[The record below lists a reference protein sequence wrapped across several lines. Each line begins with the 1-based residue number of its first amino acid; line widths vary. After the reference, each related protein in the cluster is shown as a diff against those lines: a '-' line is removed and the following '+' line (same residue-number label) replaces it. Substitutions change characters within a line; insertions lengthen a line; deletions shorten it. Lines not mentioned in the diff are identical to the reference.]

1 MLDKTKLLPLLEALL
16 LAAGKP
22 LREEDLL
29 ALFSEEERPSKTLL
43 RQALKDLQ
51 ESFETRGIRLVEIAS
66 GFQFQIHS
74 EWAPWVSRLWEE
86 KAPRYSRALLETLA
100 LIAYRQPITR
110 GEIEDIR
117 GVSISQSIFKTLLE
131 ERDWIRVVGHKEVP
145 GKPALYATTKLFLD
159 YFGLKTLEELPALP
173 DIMNMETEAA
183 NEDERVEKFIQMALI
198 DNKGEILDEE
208 IDGKEENHALKVQAR
223 KDFIE
228 ANIANEH
235 YSEIVSNESDV
246 FIEDESSYAEEEAE
260 ENEEEKIELLD
271 FEEDDDEY
279 DDDCENENTDK
290 TEDKIEI
297 RK

>member
-1 MLDKTKLLPLLEALL
+1 MLDETKLQPLLEALL

-29 ALFSEEERPSKTLL
+29 ALFAEEERPSKAVL
-43 RQALKDLQ
+43 RQALIELQ
-51 ESFETRGIRLVEIAS
+51 KSCESRGIRLIEIAS
-66 GFQFQIHS
+66 GFQFQINP

-131 ERDWIRVVGHKEVP
+131 EREWIRVVGHREVP

-159 YFGLKTLEELPALP
+159 YFGLKTLEELPSLP
-173 DIMNMETEAA
+173 EIMSMENASEI
-183 NEDERVEKFIQMALI
+183 EDAKVEKFIQMALI
-198 DNKGEILDEE
+198 DGEGEVL
-208 IDGKEENHALKVQAR
+208 AA
-223 KDFIE
+223 
-228 ANIANEH
+228 
-235 YSEIVSNESDV
+235 
-246 FIEDESSYAEEEAE
+246 EDETT
-260 ENEEEKIELLD
+260 
-271 FEEDDDEY
+271 
-279 DDDCENENTDK
+279 NTTGADALQVK
-290 TEDKIEI
+290 TDRAFCSQ